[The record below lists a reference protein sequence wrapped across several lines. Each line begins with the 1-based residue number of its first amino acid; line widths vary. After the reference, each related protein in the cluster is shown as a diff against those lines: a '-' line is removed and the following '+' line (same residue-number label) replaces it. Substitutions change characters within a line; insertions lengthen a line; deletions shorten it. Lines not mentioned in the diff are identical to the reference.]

1 MYGMNWSVQ
10 NIQGSNAQDIASSIE
25 TSLRSGELQAGDAL
39 PAVRHLATQLGV
51 NPNTVAA
58 AYARL
63 RDAGRLV
70 TSGRRGTRVAGEAV
84 QMPVA
89 YVVPQGLRDLAN
101 GQVDFALLPQLR
113 AGAWSRLRAFLSPQQ
128 LDAGSAIG
136 ELSDD
141 VELLAV
147 TREWLGLQGIPQ
159 QSSVGVFSSTLDTI
173 ERALRQHARPG
184 DRIAIEDPCWPPL
197 LALLRSLRLR
207 PVPLSMDGQGVQVPA
222 PGVLASC
229 AAVVLTPRA
238 HNPTGANL
246 RADRWRALRK
256 QLRACPNT
264 LVIFNDYWGLLSG
277 VSFVAGGGNS
287 NGSGNALPPNWLYVM
302 SLGKALGPEMRV
314 CIAAGVP
321 GLIDGMRAHFALGP
335 RKVSLWLQRHAA
347 LLWRQAARGRGRG
360 SFAHMQGTYLARRQL
375 LVAELGRQGVAL
387 VDGDLNAQGLHLWIA
402 VPDELTVVQAM
413 ASRGWAVQ
421 AGSAMTLVN
430 APAVRISLGAVDKRD
445 MKRLAADLAGAVSLQ
460 ARAVY

>member
-1 MYGMNWSVQ
+1 MYEMNWSVQ

-25 TSLRSGELQAGDAL
+25 TALRSGELQAGNSL

-84 QMPVA
+84 QIPAA
-89 YVVPQGLRDLAN
+89 YVVPQGLRDLAS
-101 GQVDFALLPQLR
+101 GQVDPALLPQLR
-113 AGAWSRLRAFLSPQQ
+113 APAWNRLRVFLAPQGVESGI
-128 LDAGSAIG
+128 DTS
-136 ELSDD
+136 ELNDD
-141 VELLAV
+141 EELLAV
-147 TREWLGLQGIPQ
+147 TREWLGAQGIPQ
-159 QSSVGVFSSTLDTI
+159 HASVGVFSSTLDTI

-184 DRIAIEDPCWPPL
+184 DRVAIEDPCWPPL

-207 PVPLSMDGQGVQVPA
+207 PVPLPMDAQGVQVPA
-222 PGVLASC
+222 AGMIASC

-238 HNPTGANL
+238 HNPTGACL
-246 RADRWRALRK
+246 RAERWRALRK

-264 LVIFNDYWGLLSG
+264 LVIFNDYWGLLAKAPFAPG
-277 VSFVAGGGNS
+277 VARTSAHT
-287 NGSGNALPPNWLYVM
+287 LPPNWLYVM
-302 SLGKALGPEMRV
+302 SLGKALGSEMRV

-321 GLIDGMRAHFALGP
+321 DLINGMRAHYALGP

-347 LLWRQAARGRGRG
+347 WLWRQASKGRGRG
-360 SFAHMQGTYLARRQL
+360 SFTHAQATYAARRQS
-375 LVAELGRQGVAL
+375 LVTELVKQGVELTGEEGAGA
-387 VDGDLNAQGLHLWIA
+387 DGLHLWIA

-421 AGSAMTLVN
+421 AGSSMSLMN
-430 APAVRISLGAVDKRD
+430 APAIRVSVGAMERRD
-445 MKRLAADLAGAVSLQ
+445 AKRLASDLIGAMSLQ
-460 ARAVY
+460 MRAVY

>member
-25 TSLRSGELQAGDAL
+25 TSLRSGELQAGDSL

-84 QMPVA
+84 QMPAA
-89 YVVPQGLRDLAN
+89 YVVPQGLRDLAS
-101 GQVDFALLPQLR
+101 GQVDSSLLPQLR
-113 AGAWSRLRAFLSPQQ
+113 AGAWNKLRALLAPKV
-128 LDAGSAIG
+128 DAGGGVAAG

-141 VELLAV
+141 EELLAV
-147 TREWLGLQGIPQ
+147 TREWLGSQGIPQ
-159 QSSVGVFSSTLDTI
+159 QSSVGVFSSTLDAI

-222 PGVLASC
+222 AGVLASC

-264 LVIFNDYWGLLSG
+264 LVIFNDYWGLVSAA
-277 VSFVAGGGNS
+277 SFVAGGGGI
-287 NGSGNALPPNWLYVM
+287 NGLPPNWLYVM

-314 CIAAGVP
+314 CIAAGLP
-321 GLIDGMRAHFALGP
+321 DLIDGMRAHFALGP
-335 RKVSLWLQRHAA
+335 RKVSLWLQGHAA
-347 LLWRQAARGRGRG
+347 LLWRQASKGRGRG
-360 SFAHMQGTYLARRQL
+360 SFAHMQSTYAARRQAL
-375 LVAELGRQGVAL
+375 MTELQKQGVAL
-387 VDGDLNAQGLHLWIA
+387 VDGGDASAEGLHLWIA

-421 AGSAMTLVN
+421 AGSPMALVN
-430 APAVRISLGAVDKRD
+430 ASAVRISLGAVDKRD
-445 MKRLAADLAGAVSLQ
+445 AKRLAADLAGALSLQ
-460 ARAVY
+460 MRAVY

>member
-1 MYGMNWSVQ
+1 MNWSVQ

-84 QMPVA
+84 QMPAV
-89 YVVPQGLRDLAN
+89 YVVPHGLRDLAS
-101 GQVDFALLPQLR
+101 GQVDPTLLAQLR
-113 AGAWSRLRAFLSPQQ
+113 AGAWNKLRVFLAPPTSGISSP
-128 LDAGSAIG
+128 SG
-136 ELSDD
+136 ELGDD
-141 VELLAV
+141 EELLCV
-147 TREWLGLQGIPQ
+147 TREWLQSQGIPS

-173 ERALRQHARPG
+173 ERSLRQHARPG
-184 DRIAIEDPCWPPL
+184 DRVAIEDPCWPPL

-207 PVPLSMDGQGVQVPA
+207 PVPLPMDAQGIQVPPA
-222 PGVLASC
+222 GVLASC
-229 AAVVLTPRA
+229 AAMVLTPRA

-246 RADRWRALRK
+246 RGDRWRALRK

-264 LVIFNDYWGLLSG
+264 LVIFNDYWGLLSKTPF
-277 VSFVAGGGNS
+277 VSGGGKSGSHNS
-287 NGSGNALPPNWLYVM
+287 NALPPNWLYVM
-302 SLGKALGPEMRV
+302 SLGKALGAEMRV
-314 CIAAGVP
+314 CIAAGLP
-321 GLIDGMRAHFALGP
+321 DLIDGMRAHHAIGP
-335 RKVSLWLQRHAA
+335 RKVSLWLQRFAA
-347 LLWRQAARGRGRG
+347 LLWRQSVKGRGRG
-360 SFAHMQGTYLARRQL
+360 SFTHMQGNYAARRQAL
-375 LVAELGRQGVAL
+375 LAELHKHGVAL
-387 VDGDLNAQGLHLWIA
+387 DVDLDGEGLHLWIG

-421 AGSAMTLVN
+421 AGSTMSLMN
-430 APAVRISLGAVDKRD
+430 SPGIRISVGQIDKRD
-445 MKRLAADLAGAVSLQ
+445 AKRLAADLAGALSLQ
-460 ARAVY
+460 VRAVY